1 MRHLLKKQVVKLSY
15 IDSEKIKNFVTA
27 LQYCKYLNGTMAVI
41 IDEHNQK
48 AIEMFLETA
57 DPTGTG
63 SFWIGLTDM
72 FHEANFE
79 WTTREPLTYTNWYEP
94 NPDNWEKNEH
104 FTRI

>member
-1 MRHLLKKQVVKLSY
+1 M
-15 IDSEKIKNFVTA
+15 
-27 LQYCKYLNGTMAVI
+27 I
-41 IDEHNQK
+41 IDEYNQN
-48 AIEMFLETA
+48 AIEMILETA

-94 NPDNWEKNEH
+94 NPDNWERIEH
-104 FTRI
+104 FTLIWPTSLGRKWDDGSNDGNCMALCQLTSKKK